1 MSISGMNLKMLF
13 LAVNGNFSD
22 FGKSKSHLLLQSW
35 QFFDSVNI
43 PVIKRNFSTKKI
55 SFFFFLW

>member
-55 SFFFFLW
+55 